1 MRQRGQKFWD
11 WSEEGLHVR
20 DHDERLGD
28 GTSINVQVR
37 HSPAHG
43 VQLFV
48 GVYAADN
55 SMLFE
60 EFYESRAGET
70 MTQAAEWGA
79 ARAHALVDKQLGG
92 IRRAGGMKPESL
104 PRKGS
109 SSYKG

>member
-11 WSEEGLHVR
+11 WSKEQLHVR
-20 DHDERLGD
+20 DHDERLSD
-28 GTSINVQVR
+28 GTSINIQVR
-37 HSPAHG
+37 HSPAQG

-48 GVYAADN
+48 GVYAAN
-55 SMLFE
+55 NAMLFE
-60 EFYESRAGET
+60 EIYESRVGET

-79 ARAHALVDKQLGG
+79 SRAHAFIDSQPGG
-92 IRRAGGMKPESL
+92 VRRTAGMKPESL

>member
-11 WSEEGLHVR
+11 WSREDLHVR
-20 DHDERLGD
+20 DYDERLRHGM
-28 GTSINVQVR
+28 SINIQVR

-48 GVYAADN
+48 GVYAADDA
-55 SMLFE
+55 MLFE
-60 EFYESRAGET
+60 EFYESRVGET
-70 MTQAAEWGA
+70 MTQAAEWGT
-79 ARAHALVDKQLGG
+79 ARAHALADKQLGG
-92 IRRAGGMKPESL
+92 VRRAAGMKPESL